1 MGNCK
6 SSINLYDDYFI
17 HNNKY
22 NKVKILE
29 EMKIELLL
37 SNKIIIN
44 NQINEIINKYRDI
57 NENIS
62 LSILLYMIN
71 YIWLLKKDN
80 LLIEMKNKLIKKRFY
95 MKILHGTSI
104 NYTVKLEGIL
114 IITLKINI
122 IVK

>member
-6 SSINLYDDYFI
+6 SSINLYDDYFT

-29 EMKIELLL
+29 EVKIELLL

-44 NQINEIINKYRDI
+44 NQINEIIKKYRDI

-71 YIWLLKKDN
+71 YIWLLKRDN
-80 LLIEMKNKLIKKRFY
+80 LLIEMKNKLIQNRFY

-104 NYTVKLEGIL
+104 NYTIKLEGIL
-114 IITLKINI
+114 IIFLKINI

>member
-6 SSINLYDDYFI
+6 SSINLYDDYFT

-29 EMKIELLL
+29 EVKIELLL

-44 NQINEIINKYRDI
+44 NQINEIIKKYRDI

-71 YIWLLKKDN
+71 YIWLLKRDN
-80 LLIEMKNKLIKKRFY
+80 LLIEMKNKLIQNRFY

-104 NYTVKLEGIL
+104 NYIIKLEGIL
-114 IITLKINI
+114 IIFLKINI

>member
-114 IITLKINI
+114 IIILKINI

>member
-6 SSINLYDDYFI
+6 SSINLYDDYFT

-29 EMKIELLL
+29 EVKVELLL

-44 NQINEIINKYRDI
+44 NQISEILKKYRDI
-57 NENIS
+57 NENIN

-80 LLIEMKNKLIKKRFY
+80 LLIEMKNKLIQNRFY

-104 NYTVKLEGIL
+104 NYTIKLEGIL
-114 IITLKINI
+114 IIFLKINI

>member
-80 LLIEMKNKLIKKRFY
+80 LLIEMKNKLIKKDF
-95 MKILHGTSI
+95 I
-104 NYTVKLEGIL
+104 
-114 IITLKINI
+114 
-122 IVK
+122 